1 MNNKHYFKK
10 AFVLLME
17 ASVLTS
23 GVSSCAN
30 MSDTTTT
37 YAQATGIGAASGA
50 GVGALAGQAI
60 GGDTKSTVTGAAIGG
75 VIGAIAGWFWG
86 DSVVQQKKE
95 YASVE
100 EQIRHSNQV
109 MDKLITQ
116 TKARNAELAQAIAN
130 LKKENKNIASSDVKT
145 KSQKMAKE
153 VDGRISILNEE
164 VTLARKAAN
173 NADRNQRI
181 ALQGKIST
189 LNKEIK
195 SLAKHKKAL
204 STLSA

>member
-1 MNNKHYFKK
+1 MTNKHYFKK

-23 GVSSCAN
+23 GLGSCAN
-30 MSDTTTT
+30 MSDTTKT
-37 YAQATGIGAASGA
+37 YAQATGIGVAGGAS
-50 GVGALAGQAI
+50 VGALAGQAI

-109 MDKLITQ
+109 MDQLIAQ
-116 TKARNAELAQAIAN
+116 TKSRNAELAQSIAN
-130 LKKENKNIASSDVKT
+130 LKKGNRNLASSDVKI
-145 KSQKMAKE
+145 KSQKMARE
-153 VDGRISILNEE
+153 VDSRISILNEE
-164 VTLARKAAN
+164 VTLARKAAD
-173 NADRNQRI
+173 NASGKQRI
-181 ALQGKIST
+181 ALRGKIST
-189 LNKEIK
+189 LSHEIN
-195 SLAKHKKAL
+195 SLKKHKRTL